1 MLHFF
6 SKRKLT
12 QFNQAITSG
21 HEEHLVRLLKALP
34 PETLNQPLIN
44 NLLPT
49 EIAIQAEQAKSLTL
63 LLNSGALSNPTLGT
77 GTSLVHLALKQ
88 SNSLALITP
97 LLEQGA
103 EVRGY
108 SGELINMCFSHV
120 APSQWMLHLNRFSQY
135 GLDINQPDQAGN
147 TALDHALRH
156 QDKEL
161 LSFLINSGV
170 NTPEEWPDSLSEEL
184 KAYLTRSVADLQI
197 RQMFLGA

>member
-6 SKRKLT
+6 SKRRLT
-12 QFNQAITSG
+12 QFNQAITNG
-21 HEEHLVRLLKALP
+21 HEDQLVRLLKALP
-34 PETLNQPLIN
+34 RETLNQPLIN

-63 LLNSGALSNPTLGT
+63 LLNAGALSNPALGT
-77 GTSLVHLALKQ
+77 GTTLLHLALKQ

-103 EVRGY
+103 EVKGY
-108 SGELINMCFSHV
+108 SGELISICFAHV

-170 NTPEEWPDSLSEEL
+170 NTPDKWPDSLNEEL